1 MKLGPFMSRSLAM
14 AGVLCLMVMCLAG
27 FCAPAR
33 NASADAY
40 SNVSVQIDHP
50 SFAGTSSVVQITIT
64 AYGGPAADVGG
75 DYTVSDIEASGTN
88 TTGFDWEPKS
98 PTNEEGIFTIN
109 LTMPAEGIQT
119 VKFTVNVTSRS
130 SDYEAQRFGSADF
143 QIRVVEPIV
152 ISAVV
157 YNTGAVEADNVTA
170 NFYADGTLIHT
181 VEFAVTAGN
190 STRLTYNWT
199 FSSIRNGRHEIT
211 VTVDDPDKV
220 VEFSNGNNALTLT
233 IYVGEKGNPA
243 GAVLTVVVII
253 LAILFVLTYLQ
264 KPVKRTKKF

>member
-1 MKLGPFMSRSLAM
+1 MSVGSFVSRSLAM
-14 AGVLCLMVMCLAG
+14 AAVLFLALMCLVG
-27 FCAPAR
+27 FSAPAR
-33 NASADAY
+33 NASADTY

-50 SFAGTSSVVQITIT
+50 SFAGVSSLVQISIT

-75 DYTVSDIEASGTN
+75 DYTVSDIQASGTN

-109 LTMPAEGIQT
+109 LTMPGEGGQT

-130 SDYEAQRFGSADF
+130 SDYEAQRFGITDF
-143 QIRVVEPIV
+143 QIKLVEPIV
-152 ISAVV
+152 ISALV

-170 NFYADGTLIHT
+170 RFYADGALIHT

-199 FSSIRNGRHEIT
+199 FSSIKNGKHEIT
-211 VTVDDPDKV
+211 VTVDDPNEV
-220 VEFSNGNNALTLT
+220 VEFSNGNNVLALT
-233 IYVGEKGNPA
+233 IYVGEQGNPG

-253 LAILFVLTYLQ
+253 LAVLFVLTYLQ
-264 KPVKRTKKF
+264 KPAKRTKKF